1 VQIQLNLRE
10 HTVPYFIGHLRAH
23 TGLPRPLREGN
34 ATADLYNR
42 QIIGLTGTVSQIIS
56 FFISSK
62 CNSLRQQF
70 GISIECACQIVNTCP
85 QCP

>member
-1 VQIQLNLRE
+1 MQIQLNLRE

-42 QIIGLTGTVSQIIS
+42 QIILLLQEQLAKQSHSLHYQIS
-56 FFISSK
+56 
-62 CNSLRQQF
+62 NSLKQQF
-70 GISIECACQIVNTCP
+70 GISRK
-85 QCP
+85 